1 MSDWKLHTPAGVNDI
16 LPGEYRLREKVIS
29 AVGEVFRR
37 MCYEPLEVPTFEF
50 YDVYNGQGGQIS
62 QETMFKFFDDK
73 GRILVLRPD
82 MTTSIARIFATKTAS
97 RPLPQRYS
105 YVGSVFRAE
114 QTQGARQREF
124 TQMGVE
130 LIGSDRP
137 EADAE
142 VIIAAV
148 EAIKAA
154 GISEFQV
161 EIGQVAF
168 FSGLAAQAGLDA
180 DDIEK
185 LRARIDAKDTWGMA
199 ELTKKLDLDEDV
211 KELMISL
218 PYLFGGEEVF
228 AKARVPGL
236 NRTSLAALDSLGR
249 VYSILKTCGYE
260 EYISIDLGMLQGI
273 DYYTGLIF
281 KCYTHGVG
289 FPICAG
295 GRYDNL
301 TAGFG
306 QPAGAVGFAMGI
318 NRIISVLKNKTDKPE
333 RTGFAVWGEYGAERA
348 AYRFAEKKRGEG
360 VPAEI
365 LFGCESA
372 ASARIAA
379 CERGR
384 KYLAVID
391 SDGRED
397 ITLLEEDVQ

>member
-1 MSDWKLHTPAGVNDI
+1 MSDWKLHTPAGVSDI
-16 LPGEYRLREKVIS
+16 LPGEYKRRERIIRSVT
-29 AVGEVFRR
+29 EVLRR
-37 MCYEPLEVPTFEF
+37 MCYEPVEVPTFEF
-50 YDVYNGQGGQIS
+50 YDVYSGQGGQIS
-62 QETMFKFFDDK
+62 QETMFKFFDEK
-73 GRILVLRPD
+73 GRILVMRPD
-82 MTTSIARIFATKTAS
+82 MTTSIARVFATKTAS
-97 RPLPQRYS
+97 LPLPQRYS
-105 YVGSVFRAE
+105 YVGNVFRAE

-124 TQMGVE
+124 TQLGVE

-142 VIIAAV
+142 VIIAAI

-154 GISEFQV
+154 GIESFQV

-168 FSGLAAQAGLDA
+168 FGGLAEQAGLEG
-180 DDIEK
+180 DDVEK
-185 LRARIDAKDTWGMA
+185 LRARIDAKDTWGMT
-199 ELTKKLDLDEDV
+199 ELCKKLDLDEGV

-260 EYISIDLGMLQGI
+260 DYVSIDLGMLQSI

-301 TAGFG
+301 TSGFG
-306 QPAGAVGFAMGI
+306 QPAGAVGFAMGL
-318 NRIISVLKNKTDKPE
+318 NRIMTALGDRGEKEE
-333 RTGFAVWGEYGAERA
+333 REGFGVWGEYGAERQ
-348 AYRFAEKKRGEG
+348 AYRFAEKKRTEG
-360 VPAEI
+360 IPAEV

-372 ASARIAA
+372 ASAKIAA
-379 CERGR
+379 VERGR
-384 KYLAVID
+384 KYLAIID
-391 SDGRED
+391 ADGRED
-397 ITLLEEDVQ
+397 IQLLEEDE